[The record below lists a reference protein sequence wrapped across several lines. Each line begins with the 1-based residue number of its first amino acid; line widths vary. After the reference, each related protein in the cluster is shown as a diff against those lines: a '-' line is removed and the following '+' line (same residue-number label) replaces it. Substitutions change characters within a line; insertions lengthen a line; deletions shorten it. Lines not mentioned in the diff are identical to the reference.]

1 MIYIKA
7 ACCLFRDVC
16 VMRPSDANQI
26 RSVHLFR
33 DMADDRFAALVKD
46 AYLQRFPPKVSLI
59 VEHDR
64 PDFLHVVVEGA
75 VELFSRHGGR
85 ETTIAVCRPVTTFI
99 LAAVVRDL
107 PYLAS
112 GRTLEPSR
120 ILMLP
125 AEAVRE
131 AFDEDNAFARAIVR
145 ELSRSFRGVMKELKG
160 QKLRTSA
167 ERLANWILA
176 HDARNGG
183 NGRFVLPYDKRTLA
197 SRLGMTPEN
206 LSRNLAQLGD
216 LGVAARGREI
226 VVSDAARLKSFA
238 GPTPSIDDADY

>member
-1 MIYIKA
+1 
-7 ACCLFRDVC
+7 
-16 VMRPSDANQI
+16 MRSADANQI

-33 DMADDRFAALVKD
+33 EMADDRFAALVKD
-46 AYLQRFPPKVSLI
+46 AYLQRFPAKVSLI
-59 VEHDR
+59 VEHDK

-75 VELFSRHGGR
+75 VELFSCHCGR

-120 ILMLP
+120 VLMLP

-176 HDARNGG
+176 HHAR

-197 SRLGMTPEN
+197 SLLGMTPEN
-206 LSRNLAQLGD
+206 LSRNLAHLGD
-216 LGVAARGREI
+216 FGVAARGREI
-226 VVSDAARLKSFA
+226 VVRDTAKLRSFA
-238 GPTPSIDDADY
+238 DPTPSIDDADY